1 MSFNTYGQNSKTFG
15 ARYQVWSE
23 VKGVKHGGGVIDAT
37 AFANYPVGSVI
48 PAGTPVHL
56 NKAGNT
62 LTPIYFYELA
72 ETLLATDTEAVL
84 YGNYPLSAAG
94 GNLIAAPSAIGGDG
108 TGVAY
113 SAAVDNGNGTHTITI
128 EANALGAA
136 AAGTVY
142 AEADKAGAGAIVAE
156 TAVPDGLLLHDIVKE
171 DGDTFAT
178 GAIVDKGRIFYD
190 RIVAIPDAYKK
201 HLEYVGISFE
211 KGV

>member
-15 ARYQVWSE
+15 ARYQLWSE

-48 PAGTPVHL
+48 PAGTPVYL
-56 NKAGNT
+56 DKAGGT
-62 LTPIYFYELA
+62 LKPIYFYELA
-72 ETLLATDTEAVL
+72 ETLKATDEEAVL
-84 YGNYPLSAAG
+84 YGNYPLNAAG
-94 GNLIAAPSAIGGDG
+94 GNLIAVPSAIGGTG

-113 SAAVDNGNGTHTITI
+113 SAAVDNGDGTYTITI

-142 AEADKAGAGAIVAE
+142 AEADQAGEGAVVAE
-156 TAVPDGLLLHDIVKE
+156 TAVPNGLLLHDIVKE
-171 DGDTFAT
+171 EGDEFAT
-178 GAIVDKGRIFYD
+178 GAVVDEGRIFED
-190 RIVAIPDAYKK
+190 RIVAIPAAYKAV
-201 HLEYVGISFE
+201 LPGIKFE